1 MCRCSSRRQA
11 EPGRERL
18 GEVKKTGYSNQK
30 ESRREQGR
38 DERHTGDGMGRVSSM
53 GERQP
58 RVAERGEC
66 PQFNCQTVNYALG

>member
-1 MCRCSSRRQA
+1 MPVLLSPFRQA

-18 GEVKKTGYSNQK
+18 GEVKKRK
-30 ESRREQGR
+30 SRREQGR
-38 DERHTGDGMGRVSSM
+38 DERHTGDWMGRV

-66 PQFNCQTVNYALG
+66 PQFNCQTINYALG